1 MINTIAPR
9 YWTRAGDA
17 RLIGG
22 MTVLERGT
30 GPAGWT
36 HPLDRAVVARE
47 DSLKERPCWSLP
59 ERSSMSRRQHSL
71 CAAVGDLLEAR

>member
-1 MINTIAPR
+1 MINTIAAR

-17 RLIGG
+17 RLIGS
-22 MTVLERGT
+22 MTVLDGAPGLPV
-30 GPAGWT
+30 GPTLWAA
-36 HPLDRAVVARE
+36 AVVARK

-59 ERSSMSRRQHSL
+59 ERSSMSRRQRSL

>member
-9 YWTRAGDA
+9 YWTRAGDP
-17 RLIGG
+17 RLIGS

-30 GPAGWT
+30 GPVGPTLWA
-36 HPLDRAVVARE
+36 AAVARE

>member
-17 RLIGG
+17 RLIGN

-36 HPLDRAVVARE
+36 HPLGRGGRGA
-47 DSLKERPCWSLP
+47 
-59 ERSSMSRRQHSL
+59 RRQFEG
-71 CAAVGDLLEAR
+71 ATMLELAGTQFDVTATAQLVRGRG